1 MQKNGDIM
9 LNYGTM
15 LMDDPS
21 RQGDN
26 VRSLGDLYIE
36 ANITD
41 GEHAVLGSLAG
52 QDSGFTYDDARDLLD
67 AGEEE
72 VAGYLGSLV
81 QKGVLD
87 TEKYTEDDIERL
99 STLNESHDGLIHVGD
114 VDTDEY
120 GDLLSKQGA
129 IYSRGHGIHV
139 DTDTEPGTHFYLT
152 EHGKDILDGLE

>member
-1 MQKNGDIM
+1 MM

-21 RQGDN
+21 RRGDN
-26 VRSLGDLYIE
+26 VTSLGELYIE

-41 GEHAVLGSLAG
+41 GEQDVLASLSG
-52 QDSGFTYDDARDLLD
+52 QDTGFTYDDARELLD
-67 AGEEE
+67 AGSDE

-87 TEKYTEDDIERL
+87 TETYTEDEVDRL
-99 STLNESHDGLIHVGD
+99 STLNESHDGLLHVGD

-120 GDLLSKQGA
+120 GDLLSKQGG
-129 IYSRGHGIHV
+129 IYSRGHGVHV
-139 DTDTEPGTHFYLT
+139 DADTDPGTHFYLT
-152 EHGKDILDGLE
+152 EHGNDILEGLE